1 MNTWSMNI
9 WAINFPTL
17 RFKLS
22 AIRAGAIA
30 IASVAAAFTLPMQM
44 ASAHTRAAIQRM
56 VIEEAWNSRVPPS
69 LALAV
74 AKIESD
80 FRAKAESHA
89 GARGVM
95 QIMPAT
101 GRSEFGVRPDELWNA
116 RLNIQLGI
124 DFLEQLIDRYGG
136 RWDLALSHYNGGSI
150 SGRGTK
156 ARPLAATRKYVA
168 AVLAQEKRYAVQER
182 VWYVAGDPESDG
194 WKAAR
199 THIALMKDANVGAA
213 DQVDQ
218 QQEATVGPR
227 EISDDFGDGFW
238 NRFKKARD
246 SLDDFGPHPRTRIAG

>member
-1 MNTWSMNI
+1 M
-9 WAINFPTL
+9 PPL
-17 RFKLS
+17 PPLPPPR
-22 AIRAGAIA
+22 
-30 IASVAAAFTLPMQM
+30 FTLPMQT
-44 ASAHTRAAIQRM
+44 ASAHTRAQIQRM

-101 GRSEFGVRPDELWNA
+101 GRSEFGVRPNELWNA

-124 DFLEQLIDRYGG
+124 DFLEQLIDRYDG
-136 RWDLALSHYNGGSI
+136 RWDLALSHYNGGSV
-150 SGRGTK
+150 SGRGAN

-168 AVLAQEKRYAVQER
+168 AVLAQEKRYAAQER
-182 VWYVAGDPESDG
+182 VWYVAGDPDSDG

-199 THIALMKDANVGAA
+199 THVALIEAA
-213 DQVDQ
+213 DVVPVDQ
-218 QQEATVGPR
+218 LDHQRGVAVRSGK
-227 EISDDFGDGFW
+227 ISNDLGDGFGDGFW
-238 NRFKKARD
+238 ERFKKAKH
-246 SLDDFGPHPRTRIAG
+246 SLDDFGTRSRTRIAG

>member
-1 MNTWSMNI
+1 MNFSI
-9 WAINFPTL
+9 L
-17 RFKLS
+17 RFKAS
-22 AIRAGAIA
+22 ATRAGAIA
-30 IASVAAAFTLPMQM
+30 LAAVAAVAAFTLTMQS
-44 ASAHTRAAIQRM
+44 ASAHSRAEIQRM

-80 FRAKAESHA
+80 FRAEAESHA

-101 GRSEFGVRPDELWNA
+101 GRGEFGVRPDELWKA

-124 DFLEQLIDRYGG
+124 DFLEQLIDRYDG
-136 RWDLALSHYNGGSI
+136 RWDLALSHYNGGSV
-150 SGRGTK
+150 SGRGNN

-168 AVLAQEKRYAVQER
+168 AVLAQEKRYATQER

-199 THIALMKDANVGAA
+199 THIASVDDANMGAA
-213 DQVDQ
+213 DQLVQ
-218 QQEATVGPR
+218 KQEAAAESEV
-227 EISDDFGDGFW
+227 ISDEFGTGFW
-238 NRFKKARD
+238 NRFKKAQD
-246 SLDDFGPHPRTRIAG
+246 SLDDFGPRVRTRNAG